1 MLQQREKRKDNEGRG
16 MSKRPISGWEEAR
29 LCLRDQSQ
37 DGKML
42 DMRGRDAIVR
52 VMETGMNE
60 FG

>member
-1 MLQQREKRKDNEGRG
+1 MLQQREKRKDNGGRG
-16 MSKRPISGWEEAR
+16 MSKRPISGWEEA
-29 LCLRDQSQ
+29 CLRRNQSQ

>member
-1 MLQQREKRKDNEGRG
+1 MLQQREKEKTMREEACLRE
-16 MSKRPISGWEEAR
+16 PISGWEEA
-29 LCLRDQSQ
+29 CLRDQSQ

>member
-1 MLQQREKRKDNEGRG
+1 MLQQREKRKTMR
-16 MSKRPISGWEEAR
+16 EEA
-29 LCLRDQSQ
+29 CLRDQSQ
-37 DGKML
+37 DGKRHVLRDQSQHGKML